1 MIKTSIIGFPHIGE
15 NRELKFTVEKYF
27 SGSLD
32 AAAMINE
39 LDTLKIE
46 HWNIVHGAGIDFIPS
61 HDFFYYDMILELSV
75 MLNIIQDRYLLSN
88 LDPLD
93 IYFTMARGHQ
103 EKNIKA
109 LDMKKWFTTNY
120 HYFVPEIDKGTTIR
134 LANTHVTDEY
144 LGARQ
149 HGITTK
155 PVITGPFTFFHLAK
169 KGNDTDSNL
178 IRNSLITAYSEI
190 LKQLDAAQCEWVQFD
205 EPYIVKDLTP
215 DEKKLFISMYSELL
229 NAKGACKIL
238 LQTYFGD
245 IRDIYREILSL
256 PFDAVGLDFIEG
268 IYNSTLLEKFGF
280 PEDRLLFAGVVSGRN
295 IWVNDYRE
303 SLDTL
308 HSLSA
313 IVPKNNLV
321 INTSCSLLHVPFSA
335 RNETVLAPIYKNHLS
350 FAVEKLKE
358 VKEIA
363 LLFGAGWHE
372 DNEMYIIN
380 QSTIN
385 RKRSD
390 SQFNCEDVRATVKK
404 LGDNDF
410 NRNGNFR
417 DRSALQKQ
425 ILNLPLL
432 PTTTIGSFPQTAEVR
447 KIRNSFK
454 KGDID
459 EAEYNAAI
467 REKIMD
473 VIKLQEDIGLDVLVH
488 GEFERNDMV
497 EYFGENLTG
506 FIQTENGWVQSYGT
520 RCVKPPVIFG
530 DVKRK
535 GPITVDWIS
544 FAQGLTEKPV
554 KGMLTGPVT
563 ILNWSFPRE
572 DITPGETAFQIA
584 LAIRDEVEDL
594 ERAGIKIIQIDEAAL
609 REKLPVRKSDWK
621 KQYLDWAIPSFRL
634 TFSRVKPETQ
644 IQTHM
649 CYSEFS
655 DIMDSIKEMD
665 ADVILIEAAK
675 SDLSILESLQQ
686 SRYEN
691 HVGPGLYDIHS
702 PRIPGTPEMAALL
715 GKMKEIIP
723 PERLWVNPDCG
734 LKTRQFTETIPSLK
748 NMVAAAHTV
757 RKSISG

>member
-1 MIKTSIIGFPHIGE
+1 MIKTSITGFPHIGE
-15 NRELKFTVEKYF
+15 NRELKLIVEKYF
-27 SGSLD
+27 SGALD
-32 AAAMINE
+32 AAAMTNKLE
-39 LDTLKIE
+39 TLKIE
-46 HWNIVHGAGIDFIPS
+46 HWNIVHSAGIDFIPS

-75 MLNIIQDRYLLSN
+75 MMNIIPDRYLRSN

-93 IYFTMARGHQ
+93 IYFAMARGHQ
-103 EKNIKA
+103 GKNIKA

-134 LANTHVTDEY
+134 LANTRVADEY
-144 LGARQ
+144 LSARQ

-169 KGNDTDSNL
+169 KGNDTDSHL
-178 IRNSLITAYSEI
+178 IRNSMITAYCEI

-245 IRDIYREILSL
+245 IRDIYKEILSL

-268 IYNSTLLEKFGF
+268 MYNSTLLEEFGY
-280 PEDRLLFAGVVSGRN
+280 PEDRLLFAGIVNGRN
-295 IWVNDYRE
+295 IWVNDYSK
-303 SLDTL
+303 SLNLL
-308 HSLSA
+308 HDISTRVQKDN
-313 IVPKNNLV
+313 IVL
-321 INTSCSLLHVPFSA
+321 NTSCSLLHVPFSA
-335 RNETVLAPIYKNHLS
+335 NRETAMASIYKKHLS

-358 VKEIA
+358 LQEIA
-363 LLFGAGWHE
+363 LLFGAGWYENH
-372 DNEMYIIN
+372 DMYIKN
-380 QSTIN
+380 QSVIN
-385 RKRSD
+385 RKRSG
-390 SQFNCEDVRATVKK
+390 SLFYFEDVRTVVKK
-404 LGDNDF
+404 LGETDF
-410 NRNGNFR
+410 NREGDFS

-425 ILNLPLL
+425 ILNLPIL

-454 KGDID
+454 KGELG
-459 EAEYNAAI
+459 EAEYTAAI
-467 REKIMD
+467 REKITD
-473 VIKLQEDIGLDVLVH
+473 VIKLQEEIGLDVLVH

-530 DVKRK
+530 DIKREK
-535 GPITVDWIS
+535 PITVSWIT
-544 FAQGLTEKPV
+544 FAQSLTQKPV

-572 DITPGETAFQIA
+572 DITPAETAFQIA
-584 LAIRDEVEDL
+584 LAIREEVDDL

-609 REKLPVRKSDWK
+609 REKLPVRRSDWE

-634 TFSRVKPETQ
+634 TFSHVKPETQ

-702 PRIPGTPEMAALL
+702 PRIPGTEEMASLL

-734 LKTRQFTETIPSLK
+734 LKTRQFTETVPSLK
-748 NMVAAAHTV
+748 NMVAAALQV